1 MVCHSCRVDCGRYGR
16 DRYGH
21 QRYRCRQCSKT
32 FLEPR
37 EKPLEGMYL
46 PTARAKMILKMLCEG
61 VSVRSIERLSETH
74 RDTILRLLV
83 VAGEKCERLLSDR
96 IRGLTVSDVQCDEI
110 WGYVWCKEK
119 NRPTDSPFIGDAY
132 CFMAVE
138 RNTKLILAWHLGR
151 RTAQHTMEFTEKL
164 RVATRGDFQVST
176 DGWPPYRDCIPY
188 SLGARA
194 DFATVVKI
202 YQSNRESEA
211 RYAPP
216 EVGATIITPIHGRPN
231 LDKAC
236 TSHVERQN
244 LSIRMGMR
252 RMTRLTNAYS
262 KKWQN
267 LKAAY
272 ALWFA
277 YYDFCR
283 VHQTLRVTPAME
295 AGIADHVWEIG
306 ELLTAA

>member
-1 MVCHSCRVDCGRYGR
+1 MTCHNCKTTCGRYGR

-21 QRYRCRQCSKT
+21 QRYRCRQCRRT
-32 FLEPR
+32 FQDAR
-37 EKPLEGMYL
+37 EKPLDGMYL
-46 PTARAKMILKMLCEG
+46 PVTKAESILKLMVEG
-61 VSVRSIERLSETH
+61 CSIRSIERLTDVN
-74 RDTILRLLV
+74 RDTILLLLV
-83 VAGEKCERLLSDR
+83 VAGEKCDRLLSDR
-96 IRGLTVSDVQCDEI
+96 IRGLEVSDVQADEI

-132 CFMAVE
+132 CFVGIE

-164 RVATRGDFQVST
+164 RVATAGEFQITT
-176 DGWPPYRDCIPY
+176 DGWPPYRDCVPY
-188 SLGARA
+188 SLGKRA
-194 DFATVVKI
+194 DFATLVKV
-202 YQSNRESEA
+202 YRSDREGEA

-216 EVGATIITPIHGRPN
+216 EVAATVITPIHGRP
-231 LDKAC
+231 DQSRVC

-252 RMTRLTNAYS
+252 RMTRLTNAFS
-262 KKWQN
+262 KNWEN

-295 AGIADHVWEIG
+295 AGITDHIWEIG
-306 ELLTAA
+306 ELLSR

>member
-1 MVCHSCRVDCGRYGR
+1 MTCHNCKTTCGRYGR

-21 QRYRCRQCSKT
+21 QRYQCRQCHKT
-32 FLEPR
+32 FQDAR
-37 EKPLEGMYL
+37 ERPLDGMYL
-46 PTARAKMILKMLCEG
+46 PLTKAEGILKLMVEG
-61 VSVRSIERLSETH
+61 CSIRSIERLTDVN
-74 RDTILRLLV
+74 RDTIMRLLV
-83 VAGEKCERLLSDR
+83 VAGEKCDRLLSER
-96 IRGLTVSDVQCDEI
+96 IRGLEVSDVQADEI

-132 CFMAVE
+132 CFVGIE

-164 RVATRGDFQVST
+164 RVATSGKFQITT
-176 DGWPPYRDCIPY
+176 DGWPPYRDCVPY

-194 DFATVVKI
+194 DFATLVKV
-202 YQSNRESEA
+202 YRSDREGEA

-216 EVGATIITPIHGRPN
+216 EVSATVITPIHGRP
-231 LDKAC
+231 DKARVC

-252 RMTRLTNAYS
+252 RMTRLTNAFS
-262 KKWQN
+262 KKWEN

-295 AGIADHVWEIG
+295 AGITDHVWEIG
-306 ELLTAA
+306 ELLNAA

>member
-1 MVCHSCRVDCGRYGR
+1 
-16 DRYGH
+16 
-21 QRYRCRQCSKT
+21 
-32 FLEPR
+32 
-37 EKPLEGMYL
+37 MYL
-46 PTARAKMILKMLCEG
+46 PLPKAESILKLLVEG
-61 VSVRSIERLSETH
+61 CSIRSIERLTDVN

-83 VAGEKCERLLSDR
+83 VAGEKCDRLLSDR
-96 IRGLTVSDVQCDEI
+96 IRGLEVSDVQADEI

-119 NRPTDSPFIGDAY
+119 NRPTDSPFIGDSY
-132 CFMAVE
+132 CFVGIE

-164 RVATRGDFQVST
+164 RVATSGRFQITT
-176 DGWPPYRDCIPY
+176 DGWPSYKDCVPY
-188 SLGARA
+188 SLGKRV
-194 DFATVVKI
+194 DFATLVKV
-202 YQSNRESEA
+202 YRSDREGEA

-216 EVGATIITPIHGRPN
+216 EVSATVITPIHGRP
-231 LDKAC
+231 DQARVC

-252 RMTRLTNAYS
+252 RMTRLTNAFS
-262 KKWQN
+262 KKWEN

-306 ELLTAA
+306 ELLGAASL

>member
-1 MVCHSCRVDCGRYGR
+1 MTCHSCSIRCARFGKHRNGLQRFRCG
-16 DRYGH
+16 
-21 QRYRCRQCSKT
+21 QCHKT
-32 FLEPR
+32 FTEAHER
-37 EKPLEGMYL
+37 PLDEMRL
-46 PTARAKMILKMLCEG
+46 PLAKSEAILKMLCEG
-61 VSVRSIERLSETH
+61 VSVRSIERLTDTH
-74 RDTILRLLV
+74 RDTVLRLLV
-83 VAGEKCERLLSDR
+83 LAGQRCEHLFSER
-96 IRGLTVSDVQCDEI
+96 IRGLAVSDVQCDEI

-132 CFMAVE
+132 CFTAVE

-164 RVATRGDFQVST
+164 RVATSGKFQIST
-176 DGWPPYRDCIPY
+176 DGWTPYRDCIPY

-202 YQSNRESEA
+202 YRSDREGEA

-216 EVGATIITPIHGRPN
+216 EVAATTITPIHGRPDLN
-231 LDKAC
+231 RAC

-252 RMTRLTNAYS
+252 RMTRLSNGFS

-295 AGIADHVWEIG
+295 AGIADHVWEID
-306 ELLTAA
+306 ELLSA